1 MKILHISTAKSWRGG
16 EQQLAYLVHGLE
28 ALHQDSIVLCPEDSA
43 LASNIP
49 QKYTVLTY
57 TKRGGLDILA
67 ARQLIKIIKQ
77 HQITLIHGH
86 DAHAHNMI
94 WMAHLFFGL
103 DTPVVMARKVD
114 FKIKKS
120 SSLKYNCSAIK
131 AYICVSEAV
140 KKILQSTVKNHSIL
154 HVVHDG
160 VDLTKFDHLPPS
172 QYLRSQYGILSDQ
185 ILIANIAAIAGHKD
199 YYTFVNTAE
208 ILIQIYGAKLKFLC
222 IGADGGEQNNIEAY
236 IKQKGL
242 QECIKI
248 TGFIP
253 DIYKYISEIDV
264 FLFTS
269 KLEALGSTLLDVMA
283 SKVPIVS
290 TRAGGIPEI
299 LEHRVTAL
307 LAEVGDA
314 SSLALHVQSILQQA
328 KLRDQLSS
336 QAFAQVHQFSENE
349 LAKKTLKI
357 YQQVGK

>member
-16 EQQLAYLVHGLE
+16 EQQLTYLVHGLE
-28 ALHQDSIVLCPEDSA
+28 ALHQESIVLCPEDAA
-43 LASNIP
+43 LARNIP
-49 QKYTVLTY
+49 QNYSLITY
-57 TKRGGLDILA
+57 TKRGGLDIFA
-67 ARQLIKIIKQ
+67 AKRLNRIIKKY
-77 HQITLIHGH
+77 QITLIHGH

-94 WMAHLFFGL
+94 WLAHLFFGL

-120 SSLKYNCSAIK
+120 SSFKYNCSAIK
-131 AYICVSEAV
+131 AYICVSDAV

-160 VDLTKFDHLPPS
+160 IDLTKFDYLPTNY
-172 QYLRSQYGILSDQ
+172 YLRSQYGILADQ

-208 ILIQIYGAKLKFLC
+208 ILIHKYGAKIRFLC
-222 IGADGGEQNNIEAY
+222 IGADGGEQKNIDAY
-236 IKQKGL
+236 IAQKGL
-242 QECIKI
+242 QDYIQI

-253 DIYKYISEIDV
+253 DIYKYIAEIDV

-290 TRAGGIPEI
+290 TQAGGIPEVV
-299 LEHRVTAL
+299 EHGVTGL

-314 SSLALHVQSILQQA
+314 RSLATHVQSILQQTT
-328 KLRDQLSS
+328 LREQLSS
-336 QAFAQVHQFSENE
+336 QAYAKVYQFSQDE